1 MLYRFISHDI
11 IYLYYFVLHS
21 PSSKDMPRCV
31 GCIVSA
37 LCALRQAKE
46 RFFVIIGQARVV
58 TAAVFQN
65 GFSFETNFGLSYFVS
80 VFVFIHVSFW
90 CFPCLPWYFQIFPYS
105 FRDAARKLFLEAGPV
120 KLSFLQLR
128 IQSDEPLQSFQSWTL
143 EPAWWTMMDCSCV
156 TGTRVTGFAHWR
168 PLSR

>member
-1 MLYRFISHDI
+1 MLYRSISHDI

-65 GFSFETNFGLSYFVS
+65 GFSFETNFGLSYFFS
-80 VFVFIHVSFW
+80 VFIFIHVSF
-90 CFPCLPWYFQIFPYS
+90 CFFLCFSYFQIFPHS

-120 KLSFLQLR
+120 QLSFLQLR
-128 IQSDEPLQSFQSWTL
+128 IQNDEPLQSFQSCSRTL
-143 EPAWWTMMDCSCV
+143 EPA
-156 TGTRVTGFAHWR
+156 
-168 PLSR
+168 

>member
-1 MLYRFISHDI
+1 MIWYICLILYCIVQAAKICQDVSDASFPLSVLCARQRSVFSSSSDRHGSWQQRF
-11 IYLYYFVLHS
+11 F
-21 PSSKDMPRCV
+21 RT
-31 GCIVSA
+31 VSA
-37 LCALRQAKE
+37 LKQISDFLISSLSSFLFTFHFD
-46 RFFVIIGQARVV
+46 FFC
-58 TAAVFQN
+58 VF
-65 GFSFETNFGLSYFVS
+65 FK
-80 VFVFIHVSFW
+80 
-90 CFPCLPWYFQIFPYS
+90 WYFQIFPHS